1 MKKLGFLFVL
11 LCAVAAFAS
20 SGGSSTTIAPNDD
33 RDPVVA
39 LDDQCIVDYYTNGY
53 ASQTG
58 QTQYPGGAQNFRLAM
73 FCFTT
78 SGCASLPDTF
88 CTYCTD
94 LNHSLN
100 ENPYCVE
107 VNECVVDNGYPTVI
121 PALAYVLTNYDVVN
135 AQTDRI
141 KQLAIWKLSID
152 RSGGPNTGIPYVH
165 INDGRGYPNVGD
177 APVFPYVNTV
187 FNTDPL
193 NNDPANGLVL
203 DALGYDLALTPTFAK
218 NVVNCGDELLVA
230 TEPVVIEGGM
240 ATICATVQLSR
251 GAHAIND
258 LNNTSVSGV
267 WVSLSDLNGNG
278 TLSTT
283 GAFTDALGQVHVCIT
298 QPVDNSYG
306 DVRLQVC
313 SEGLWPKK
321 LEPCPGNNG
330 QSQVLVNADGCTVCT
345 IVDMPGDSW
354 LPVELAGFTAVAGA
368 NGVTLD
374 WATRSEADLDHF
386 ELVRNGSVIAQVA
399 ASNSAA
405 GSSYSFLDANV
416 EAGVTYTYELVCLSL
431 DGSRDVM
438 ATASATPRSE
448 TSVISTFALH
458 QNYPNPFNPETQ
470 ISFEL
475 AEASDVTL
483 TVFNMNGQAVTTLV
497 NSALSAGHHSVSFD
511 GANLTSGVYLYRLT
525 AGTYSAT
532 MKMVLMK

>member
-1 MKKLGFLFVL
+1 MRRLGIILML
-11 LCAVAAFAS
+11 LCAAVAFAS
-20 SGGSSTTIAPNDD
+20 SGGSTPAATTGED
-33 RDPVVA
+33 RSPVVA
-39 LDDQCIVDYYTNGY
+39 LDDQCVIDHYTNGY
-53 ASQTG
+53 GSQTG

-94 LNHSLN
+94 VNHSLN

-107 VNECVVDNGYPTVI
+107 VDECVVDNAYPTVI
-121 PALAYVLTNYDVVN
+121 PALAYVLSNYDVVD

-141 KQLAIWKLSID
+141 KQLAIWKLSMD
-152 RSGGPNTGIPYVH
+152 RSGSPNNGIPFVH

-177 APVFPYVNTV
+177 APVFPYVNTI

-193 NNDPANGLVL
+193 NTDPANALVL

-230 TEPVVIEGGM
+230 TDPVVIEGGV
-240 ATICATVQLSR
+240 ATICATITLSR

-267 WVSLSDLNGNG
+267 WVSLADLNGNG

-298 QPVDNSYG
+298 QAVDNSYQ

-313 SEGLWPKK
+313 SEGLWPRK
-321 LEPCPGNNG
+321 LEPCADNNG

-345 IVDMPGDSW
+345 IVDLPGDNW
-354 LPVELAGFTAVAGA
+354 LPVELAGFTAVAAA
-368 NGVTLD
+368 NGISVD
-374 WATRSEADLDHF
+374 WATRSEARLDRF
-386 ELVRNGSVIAQVA
+386 ELVRNGVVIAQVA

-405 GSSYSFLDANV
+405 GSSYSFLDVNV
-416 EAGVTYTYELVCLSL
+416 DGGVTYTYELVCLAL
-431 DGSRDVM
+431 DGSRDLM
-438 ATASATPRSE
+438 ATASATPQGGP
-448 TSVISTFALH
+448 TVISNFALH
-458 QNYPNPFNPETQ
+458 QNFPNPFNPETS

-475 AEASDVTL
+475 AEAATVML
-483 TVFNMNGQAVTTLV
+483 TVFNMNGQVVSTLLNGELNAGSHTV
-497 NSALSAGHHSVSFD
+497 NFD

-525 AGTYSAT
+525 AGSYSAT